1 MCLETPYYSE
11 GTLEVK
17 LKAGKVFVIVVVFVF
32 VVVAVVAK
40 LIVNF
45 ENILWILK
53 SNFTNKV
60 CKSDNYSF

>member
-32 VVVAVVAK
+32 VVVVVVFAK

-45 ENILWILK
+45 ENILWTFEEK
-53 SNFTNKV
+53 FYK
-60 CKSDNYSF
+60 

>member
-17 LKAGKVFVIVVVFVF
+17 LKAGKVFVIVVFFVF
-32 VVVAVVAK
+32 VVVVVVVFAK

-45 ENILWILK
+45 ENILWTLEEK
-53 SNFTNKV
+53 FYK
-60 CKSDNYSF
+60 

>member
-17 LKAGKVFVIVVVFVF
+17 LKAGKVFVIVF
-32 VVVAVVAK
+32 VVVVVVVVAK

-45 ENILWILK
+45 ENILWTLEEK
-53 SNFTNKV
+53 FYK
-60 CKSDNYSF
+60 

>member
-32 VVVAVVAK
+32 VVVVVFAK

-45 ENILWILK
+45 ESILWTLEEK
-53 SNFTNKV
+53 FYK
-60 CKSDNYSF
+60 

>member
-32 VVVAVVAK
+32 VVVVVVFAK

-45 ENILWILK
+45 ENILWTLEEK
-53 SNFTNKV
+53 FYK
-60 CKSDNYSF
+60 

>member
-32 VVVAVVAK
+32 VVVVVVVFAK

-45 ENILWILK
+45 ENILWTLEEK
-53 SNFTNKV
+53 FYK
-60 CKSDNYSF
+60 

>member
-32 VVVAVVAK
+32 VVAVVVVVFAK

-45 ENILWILK
+45 ENILWTLEEK
-53 SNFTNKV
+53 FYK
-60 CKSDNYSF
+60 

>member
-17 LKAGKVFVIVVVFVF
+17 LKTGKVFVIVVVFVF
-32 VVVAVVAK
+32 VVVVVVFAK

-45 ENILWILK
+45 ENILWTLEEK
-53 SNFTNKV
+53 FYK
-60 CKSDNYSF
+60 

>member
-17 LKAGKVFVIVVVFVF
+17 LKAGKVFVIVVVFV
-32 VVVAVVAK
+32 VVVVVFAK

-45 ENILWILK
+45 ENILWTLEEK
-53 SNFTNKV
+53 FYK
-60 CKSDNYSF
+60 

>member
-17 LKAGKVFVIVVVFVF
+17 LKAGKVFVIVVFVF
-32 VVVAVVAK
+32 VVVVVVFAK

-45 ENILWILK
+45 ENILWTLEEK
-53 SNFTNKV
+53 FYK
-60 CKSDNYSF
+60 